1 MMAFQKSQ
9 GCMEIRHN
17 PFELIGGK
25 IIFPIHPKGYPQLHT
40 KCHVDWDAMQQYIHN
55 NVIAEKKY
63 IMNLEIRHSSEEDIF
78 YEIKNFYHDHVDKG
92 RYKV

>member
-1 MMAFQKSQ
+1 
-9 GCMEIRHN
+9 
-17 PFELIGGK
+17 
-25 IIFPIHPKGYPQLHT
+25 
-40 KCHVDWDAMQQYIHN
+40 VDWDAMQQYIHN